1 MLRHLSCAGAGR
13 VSTVSA
19 LGRNVPDN
27 DVNGACMVPANQA
40 GELLGDYQEDPHPDG
55 ADTPAAEPGA
65 PEAEP
70 FVYVHSVAL
79 EPVAAQVL
87 DDAYG
92 ASSDWP
98 LVADGLREAA
108 AQRGIDPL
116 SPLGVELVRMVLF
129 DLHLA
134 PAGAAGC
141 QLGPQWDSGSRAYPM
156 RIAEALPDTIQL
168 WRACATLC
176 RAPGAVARANDLLWE
191 RREGRP
197 ADHARR
203 AVEAY
208 LAMATDRS
216 VDYDTARALV
226 RAWDMACR
234 LSAWDLVATAEE
246 ALLGAVDAGV
256 RSDDYMP
263 GVVLPMLAA
272 LCAKPTAARVR
283 NGTPSARPAQ
293 VDKLLEAAF
302 AMYRADHLQEEI
314 AKLMRARAGTLAER
328 VAVDRRLGESLL
340 EIAEEKSGL
349 AKQAALMKAI
359 DIARARGLPDLT
371 AEGTRRL
378 QGIRANELELQRL
391 SVTVPMP
398 ADYFERMVRWGTRG
412 RSWREALT
420 SFLMSGP
427 PTGSLDDLHRRA
439 ADHASQGYLHRLFT
453 TIKLTG
459 EGLPLVT
466 AEPNDLASDLAFQ
479 AQFEAATRAHVLAEG
494 LRRVAD
500 HHGTPDPT
508 ELVRYLCD
516 MGAGDR
522 GLAQS
527 LADAFGLFWAGQFDA
542 ATHLIVPRV
551 EAALRLILREC
562 DIALYRTQVG
572 KDPGGYPGLYDL
584 LTEIEKVGFDPDWAF
599 FLRWLLLGPHGRNL
613 RNDIAHGLIGGA
625 GDSEAVLAL
634 RAASLVILLAGP
646 SALPDW
652 EDEADGRPLSTGVTS
667 IQARS
672 KVHLDWLLGSPA
684 PPHRPRRATRAPRRQ
699 VARLLGRLAA
709 RTDRLAARLA
719 EDTVESR

>member
-1 MLRHLSCAGAGR
+1 
-13 VSTVSA
+13 
-19 LGRNVPDN
+19 
-27 DVNGACMVPANQA
+27 MVLANET
-40 GELLGDYQEDPHPDG
+40 GEPLGDDQEDPHRDG
-55 ADTPAAEPGA
+55 AGTPAAEPGA

-79 EPVAAQVL
+79 EPVAAQAL

-98 LVADGLREAA
+98 LVADGLRKAA
-108 AQRGIDPL
+108 AQSGIDPQ

-156 RIAEALPDTIQL
+156 RIAEALPDTIRL

-191 RREGRP
+191 RRDGQP

-208 LAMATDRS
+208 LDLAADRS
-216 VDYDTARALV
+216 LDYGTARALV
-226 RAWDMACR
+226 RAWDVARR
-234 LSAWDLVATAEE
+234 LSAWDLVATAEG
-246 ALLGAVDAGV
+246 ALLEAVDVGL
-256 RSDDYMP
+256 RRDDYMP

-283 NGTPSARPAQ
+283 YGTPSACPAE
-293 VDKLLEAAF
+293 VDRLLEAAL
-302 AMYRADHLQEEI
+302 AMYGEDHLLEEI
-314 AKLMRARAGTLAER
+314 AGLMRARAGTLAER
-328 VAVDRRLGESLL
+328 VAVDRRLVESLL
-340 EIAEEKSGL
+340 ETAESKSGL
-349 AKQAALMKAI
+349 AKQVALMKAI
-359 DIARARGLPDLT
+359 DVARTRGLPDLT

-378 QGIRANELELQRL
+378 QGIRSGELELQRF

-398 ADYFERMVRWGTRG
+398 ADYFERMVRWGKRG

-466 AEPNDLASDLAFQ
+466 TEPNDLASDLAYQ
-479 AQFEAATRAHVLAEG
+479 AQFEAGTRAQVLAVG
-494 LRRVAD
+494 LRRLAD
-500 HHGTPDPT
+500 HHGRPDPS
-508 ELVRYLCD
+508 ELVGYLCD

-527 LADAFGLFWAGQFDA
+527 LADAFGLFWDGQLDA
-542 ATHLIVPRV
+542 ATHLIVPKI

-562 DIALYRTQVG
+562 DVALYRTQVG

-584 LTEIEKVGFDPDWAF
+584 LTEIENVGFDPDWAY

-613 RNDIAHGLIGGA
+613 RNDLAHGLIGGTS
-625 GDSEAVLAL
+625 DTEAALAL

-652 EDEADGRPLSTGVTS
+652 ENEADGRPLSTGVTG

-672 KVHLDWLLGSPA
+672 RLHLEWLVGSPV
-684 PPHRPRRATRAPRRQ
+684 PHHRPRRATRAPRRQ
-699 VARLLGRLAA
+699 VAHLLAKVAA
-709 RTDRLAARLA
+709 RADRLAARLA
-719 EDTVESR
+719 EDTAESP